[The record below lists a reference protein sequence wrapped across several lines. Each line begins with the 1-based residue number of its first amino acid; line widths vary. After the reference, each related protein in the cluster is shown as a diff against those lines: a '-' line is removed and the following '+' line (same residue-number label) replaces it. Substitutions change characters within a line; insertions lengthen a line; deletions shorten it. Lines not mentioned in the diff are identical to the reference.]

1 MATAGLQDKNDRRRR
16 VRGRPFRWAVA
27 AVAIVGTSVV
37 SSHPAQAAPP
47 GTLSILAGLI
57 RTSGPPALGPATQSG
72 LAGPTS
78 VAVDASGN
86 TYIADSENGYVE
98 KVSPGGTLSLV
109 VGTLS
114 AICTTPPT
122 AGPAVDSQLCDP
134 DAVAVDS
141 EGDVFIA
148 DGSYDQVYEVTPS
161 GSLSIVAASGVGTPT
176 GVAVDSVGN
185 VYVADATNQV
195 IHKITPTGVNTIF
208 AGGGTSGVQPGP
220 AVDSELAGP
229 ANLAVDSSNNLY
241 IADTGNNVVEKVT
254 PTGTLSVVAGTGSG
268 TTPATSLNGPAG
280 VAVDAYGNLYVTDGS
295 PDCTIDKITP
305 AQVVSTVAGNAGDGC
320 GTVVPGGPATS
331 SPLYGPVGVAVGPAG
346 NLDIADYVPPSG
358 LDASN
363 VEQVV
368 GVSPPSTPAPGTPSL
383 AGGSI
388 VFPWTPIVGVSSYS
402 VTVYVNGV
410 AQPPVTGLPGPSYT
424 VADPVP
430 GATYAFAVAAVNG
443 AGTSSYS
450 ARSPGIVNPISG
462 YWLTGSDGGIFSF
475 GPSFYGSTG
484 GLTLNQPVVG
494 LASSP
499 DGKGYWTVARDGG
512 VFSFGDAAFKGSLP
526 GLVTTTDIVG
536 MAADPATGGYWLVGS
551 NGGVYSF
558 GAPFEGSLP
567 GKTTVSDI
575 VGMAP
580 TATGKGYYLVGADGT
595 VYPFGDAK
603 AQGEASS
610 LAHLNAP
617 IVGITVDPVTGG
629 YWEAGADGGV
639 YAFNAPF
646 AGSAGSLHLTKPIVG
661 ISATAD
667 GSGYVLGAADGG
679 VFAYGTTF
687 EGSMGG
693 KHLNAP
699 VVGITSAGSPAE
711 TAG

>member
-1 MATAGLQDKNDRRRR
+1 MSFVVKPDRYTR
-16 VRGRPFRWAVA
+16 VRMSRVGPVVLAVVLLVGSLALVASSGRAGA
-27 AVAIVGTSVV
+27 AVAPGTLDIVAGIPGQSGFPTGAPGPGTSLTLREPTSIATDAEGDTYIADYDNGIVEKLTP
-37 SSHPAQAAPP
+37 S
-47 GTLSILAGLI
+47 GTLSIFAGNQADTC
-57 RTSGPPALGPATQSG
+57 TSIVPGPATHTG
-72 LAGPTS
+72 LC
-78 VAVDASGN
+78 
-86 TYIADSENGYVE
+86 E
-98 KVSPGGTLSLV
+98 
-109 VGTLS
+109 
-114 AICTTPPT
+114 
-122 AGPAVDSQLCDP
+122 
-134 DAVAVDS
+134 
-141 EGDVFIA
+141 
-148 DGSYDQVYEVTPS
+148 
-161 GSLSIVAASGVGTPT
+161 PT
-176 GVAVDSVGN
+176 GVAVDSRGN
-185 VYVADATNQV
+185 VFIVDNDYEQVYKVTPAGILSVAVASGIGSPEGVAVDSLGNLFVSDDADDT
-195 IHKITPTGVNTIF
+195 IRKITPSGVNTIF
-208 AGGGTSGVQPGP
+208 AGGGSAGVQPGP
-220 AVDSELAGP
+220 ATGSQLNAP
-229 ANLAVDSSNNLY
+229 TNLAIDGSNDVY
-241 IADTGNNVVEKVT
+241 IADSNNAVVEKVT
-254 PTGTLSVVAGTGSG
+254 PGGTLSVVAGTGAA
-268 TTPATSLNGPAG
+268 TTPASTLQFPFG
-280 VAVDAYGNLYVTDGS
+280 VAVDSYGDVYIADQYGFDVDKVTPTGVF
-295 PDCTIDKITP
+295 T
-305 AQVVSTVAGNAGDGC
+305 TVAGSGAC
-320 GTVVPGGPATS
+320 GGTPASGGQATATD
-331 SPLYGPVGVAVGPAG
+331 LYGPADVAIDPAG
-346 NLDIADYVPPSG
+346 NLLIDDTRLPDDG
-358 LDASN
+358 LDSSLIEE
-363 VEQVV
+363 VY
-368 GVSPPSTPAPGTPSL
+368 GVAPPAPAPPPPTP
-383 AGGSI
+383 
-388 VFPWTPIVGVSSYS
+388 
-402 VTVYVNGV
+402 
-410 AQPPVTGLPGPSYT
+410 
-424 VADPVP
+424 
-430 GATYAFAVAAVNG
+430 
-443 AGTSSYS
+443 
-450 ARSPGIVNPISG
+450 SG

-536 MAADPATGGYWLVGS
+536 MAADSATGGYWLVGS

-558 GAPFEGSLP
+558 GAPFEGALP

-580 TATGKGYYLVGADGT
+580 TATGKGYYLVGSDGT

-699 VVGITSAGSPAE
+699 VVGITSAGAT
-711 TAG
+711 TASAKTVARVVGPHC